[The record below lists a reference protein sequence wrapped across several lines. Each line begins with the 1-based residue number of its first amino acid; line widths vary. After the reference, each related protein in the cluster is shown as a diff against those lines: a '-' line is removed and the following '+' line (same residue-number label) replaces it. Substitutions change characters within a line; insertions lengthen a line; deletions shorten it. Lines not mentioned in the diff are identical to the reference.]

1 MCRTLEVSNTRLF
14 AQILARCELICQCS
28 LLPPYRDHHEES
40 WKNYY
45 EQRAALDEVNTPENA
60 AADSIISEELG
71 QDTWKLLRKASD
83 GVAAVIYGAALEDE
97 GRKVAVARTLR
108 GSLYYCDLWGNDEEG
123 RVLITMLC
131 APILK

>member
-45 EQRAALDEVNTPENA
+45 EQRAALDKVNTPGNDA
-60 AADSIISEELG
+60 AESIVSEELG

-83 GVAAVIYGAALEDE
+83 NVAAAIYGATLDDE
-97 GRKVAVARTLR
+97 ERKLAIARTLR
-108 GSLYYCDLWGNDEEG
+108 GSLHYLDLFGNDEEG
-123 RVLITMLC
+123 YV
-131 APILK
+131 